1 MAVECVS
8 LQVECNMADVDPTAE
23 PKPAGAKPRRGKA
36 ATRVDAAHRVSP
48 EAGDNIV
55 PMRPEAAEPVL
66 AVAHADEAS
75 VATTIKQVR
84 TQAAQLATHLQR
96 QQTAVDHRESEL
108 NARLASME
116 SEIRAARLWL
126 NQRHDELAER
136 SSMLDARQRELD
148 EREATLTATSD
159 HRKPRKAKPSAA
171 VPDDARMAELDR
183 RQAELDALSAR
194 LSDRFSTVEHARDFE
209 HAMKALETRS
219 QSLQKAEKLLA
230 EERRQLEYQH
240 EMLAQQ
246 RAQFSESMQAER
258 TRLAEEQQKAAQ
270 QQSQTQA
277 ELEERCG
284 ELSAQQRTL
293 EAMRGEIMRTQQEA
307 LELRLVTEETWARLC
322 GRHHPATVA
331 QTIAQLRLRLAE
343 EHRHERSELTQ
354 QKAEVQLLAERLAE
368 QHQKWTQQRDDMQA
382 WVVQRQ
388 QDFERQAAT
397 LVAAS
402 RQLDEQRDAMCEERN
417 AWQFERSRLLAEIR
431 GLLSTPQRNQRA
443 A

>member
-1 MAVECVS
+1 
-8 LQVECNMADVDPTAE
+8 MADVDSHAE
-23 PKPAGAKPRRGKA
+23 PKRASAKPRRGQ
-36 ATRVDAAHRVSP
+36 ATRVDAAHPVVAESG
-48 EAGDNIV
+48 ESGDNIV
-55 PMRPEAAEPVL
+55 PIRPPAAEPIAA
-66 AVAHADEAS
+66 AVGQPAEAA

-96 QQTAVDHRESEL
+96 QQAAVDHREAEL

-136 SSMLDARQRELD
+136 GTLLDQRERELN
-148 EREATLTATSD
+148 EREAALAGAND
-159 HRKPRKAKPSAA
+159 GRKPRKAKPALN
-171 VPDDARMAELDR
+171 VPDDARIAELDR

-209 HAMKALETRS
+209 HAMKSLEART
-219 QSLQKAEKLLA
+219 QSLQKAESLLA
-230 EERRQLEYQH
+230 EERRQWQQQH

-246 RAQFSESMQAER
+246 RAEFAECMR
-258 TRLAEEQQKAAQ
+258 VERAQWAAEQQQAAAEQ
-270 QQSQTQA
+270 RQAQT
-277 ELEERCG
+277 ELERRYG
-284 ELSAQQRTL
+284 ELSAQQQTL
-293 EAMRGEIMRTQQEA
+293 EAMRAEILSTQQEA

-322 GRHHPATVA
+322 GRQHPAEVA
-331 QTIAQLRLRLAE
+331 QTIAQLRLRLADE
-343 EHRHERSELTQ
+343 LRHQRDELERQRSEVR
-354 QKAEVQLLAERLAE
+354 ALADRLAE
-368 QHQKWTQQRDDMQA
+368 QHRVWSQQRDDMQA

-397 LVAAS
+397 LVDAGA
-402 RQLDEQRDAMCEERN
+402 QLDEQRAEMAEERT

-431 GLLSTPQRNQRA
+431 GLLSAPQRNQRA